1 MKVLLCHP
9 GTQHSGTLGAILNRR
24 NLLGRFYTG
33 FRLKPGSMLEKY
45 LKLSIHR
52 ALDETLAKCTTQLWG
67 PELFGK
73 AAQSLGWRGER
84 LMRVRSRWFQKLVP
98 NRAIAASDAVIGFDT
113 SSWILARR
121 SQEHGKPF
129 ILDRT
134 AIHRATRATIL
145 ATLNPSGTGVPAATP
160 KPNGV
165 QDELESK
172 EFALASKVVVASRFT
187 ERSLLDAGVA
197 AEKIEVIPYGVN
209 ERWFSEGGKHVRSAG
224 KPIFLFVGNI
234 TIEKGIGVLLTAWR
248 QLRATNAELWLA
260 GDGAGEVL
268 SMAEGVEGVRV
279 LGKLG
284 PDALREV
291 YLKASAFV
299 FPTFFDGFG
308 LVLLEAM
315 ASGLPIIATP
325 NCAAPDLIMD
335 GEAGRIFPVGDSASL
350 CSAMEDVCLNLP
362 AWIRKG
368 DAAREIARSY
378 LWEAYGS
385 RYADMLRK
393 MLA

>member
-1 MKVLLCHP
+1 M
-9 GTQHSGTLGAILNRR
+9 LNRR
-24 NLLGRFYTG
+24 NLLGRFFTG
-33 FRLKPGSMLEKY
+33 FRLKPGSVIERYM
-45 LKLSIHR
+45 KLSIHR
-52 ALDETLAKCTTQLWG
+52 ALDESLATSTTQIWG

-73 AAQSLGWRGER
+73 AAQTLGWRGER
-84 LMRVRSRWFQKLVP
+84 LMRVRNGWFQKLIP
-98 NRAIAASDAVIGFDT
+98 NSAIAASDAVIGFDT

-121 SQEHGKPF
+121 SQELGKPF

-134 AIHRATRATIL
+134 AVHRATRASIL
-145 ATLNPSGTGVPAATP
+145 ATLDRSGGGVPAAMP
-160 KPNGV
+160 KPNDV
-165 QDELESK
+165 QDTLESK

-197 AEKIEVIPYGVN
+197 AEKIAVIPYGVD
-209 ERWFSEGGKHVRSAG
+209 ERWFGDRGKHARCAG
-224 KPIFLFVGNI
+224 KTIFLFVGNI

-248 QLRATNAELWLA
+248 QLKAPDAELWLV
-260 GDGAGEVL
+260 GGGAGEAL
-268 SMAEGVEGVRV
+268 RMAEGVAGVRV

-284 PDALREV
+284 PEALREV

-299 FPTFFDGFG
+299 FPTYFDGFG

-325 NCAAPDLIMD
+325 NCAAPDLIKD

-362 AWIRKG
+362 AWVRKG

-385 RYADMLRK
+385 RYADMLRE